1 MTNTVTYTNVN
12 LMQNFSFNSHMKF
25 KYLRPKITSVISY
38 KIYKNVIY
46 DINNKEVAWAVVSMY
61 D

>member
-1 MTNTVTYTNVN
+1 
-12 LMQNFSFNSHMKF
+12 MQNFSFNSHMKF
-25 KYLRPKITSVISY
+25 KYVRPKITSVISY
-38 KIYKNVIY
+38 KIYKDVIY